1 MDNYAQKLLDQET
14 ITFEEFQKFAISTRQ
29 YDDKFHG
36 LAVCFM
42 KLPGELNEFLKEKSA
57 DKKMLE
63 AGDVLWKIANICDY
77 MKIDFNCIDGYSVTD
92 DPCIYEYLERA
103 GKMIRDKDINHFDR
117 RSLVIYYITYC
128 FNRII
133 YDSPIVPNGF
143 KLTHLYRLNITKLSK
158 RKEKGTILNR

>member
-1 MDNYAQKLLDQET
+1 MDNYAQRLLDQET

-42 KLPGELNEFLKEKSA
+42 KLPGELNEFHQEL
-57 DKKMLE
+57 DHNKKILE

-77 MKIDFNCIDGYSVTD
+77 MEIDFNHIDRYAVTD
-92 DPCIYEYLERA
+92 EPCIYEYLERA

-117 RSLVIYYITYC
+117 RSLIIYYITYC
-128 FNRII
+128 FNCII
-133 YDSPIVPNGF
+133 YDSPTAPKGF
-143 KLTHLYRLNITKLSK
+143 KLTYLYRLNIIKLSK